1 MVCLVSNHTE
11 LRCLLL
17 LGSVFL
23 HIQLRRWTHFFGLR
37 SGFSGCHFCSCQMRI
52 EQETHSNKI
61 RPIFGA
67 TARPSLFKNRTKGMN
82 DALQLIVSSQP
93 VNLPVNLVTQTQCF
107 QASVL
112 NAALSLSSIHYNYAF
127 LQQLLCIQLELLLRC
142 VLL

>member
-1 MVCLVSNHTE
+1 
-11 LRCLLL
+11 
-17 LGSVFL
+17 
-23 HIQLRRWTHFFGLR
+23 
-37 SGFSGCHFCSCQMRI
+37 MRI